1 MRDLLEVEYNQKS
14 LLYILKELEASY
26 GNEQEEKWITN
37 SIKIL
42 SGSTA
47 ERTERCHQPV
57 GCLRGGRGRQ
67 SCVIRITPST
77 ASGRLRLSVW
87 E

>member
-37 SIKIL
+37 SIKYYL
-42 SGSTA
+42 EA
-47 ERTERCHQPV
+47 LLKE
-57 GCLRGGRGRQ
+57 LRGA
-67 SCVIRITPST
+67 IR
-77 ASGRLRLSVW
+77 RLDAYVAEGAGNPVSS

>member
-14 LLYILKELEASY
+14 LLYILKKLEASY

-37 SIKIL
+37 SIKYYLEALLKELRGIISRL
-42 SGSTA
+42 DAYVA
-47 ERTERCHQPV
+47 ERA
-57 GCLRGGRGRQ
+57 GN
-67 SCVIRITPST
+67 S
-77 ASGRLRLSVW
+77 ASS

>member
-26 GNEQEEKWITN
+26 GNEQGEKWITN
-37 SIKIL
+37 SIKYYL
-42 SGSTA
+42 ETLQK
-47 ERTERCHQPV
+47 E
-57 GCLRGGRGRQ
+57 LRGAISRLDAYVVERAGN
-67 SCVIRITPST
+67 S
-77 ASGRLRLSVW
+77 ASS